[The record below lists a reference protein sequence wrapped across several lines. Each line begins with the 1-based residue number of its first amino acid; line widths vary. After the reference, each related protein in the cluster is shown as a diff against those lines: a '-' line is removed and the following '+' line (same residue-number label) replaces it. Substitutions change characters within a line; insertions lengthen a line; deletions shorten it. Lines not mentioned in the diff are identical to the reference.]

1 MTRIGLIREGK
12 IPADNR
18 VSLTP
23 AQCKWILK
31 NAPQIQIVAQSSTNR
46 CFSDREYLS
55 AGVEVKEDISNC
67 DILLGIKEVPADQLI
82 PDKTYLFF
90 SHTKKKQPHN
100 QHLLRAVLDKNIRLV
115 DYECLEHEDGQ
126 RIIGFGFFDIA
137 SLNNRGIELT
147 YFEVLTV
154 IALAYFKDHGV
165 DYVVLETGLGGRLD
179 ATNVVDSLVAVI
191 TPISLDHMHI
201 LGKTIKAIAG
211 EKAGIIKSSTQQVVI
226 ALQEKAAMDVIL
238 ARCQQFGIKPVVVE
252 GEIDLTQEIALKGAH
267 QRVNAAVAAHAI
279 EALKVFGSPAYP
291 GLIHQAIAVTR
302 WAGRFEL
309 LSVNPVIIADGAH
322 NEASARALV
331 RTVKDHYPEHR
342 VILVLAMS
350 SDKDVSSVAAE
361 LKLVADTVILTK
373 AAHPRAHEFS
383 RSEAQALFH
392 PKPWFVTEDIGQAM
406 ELARS
411 KVDKKHL
418 ILVTG
423 SLFIVAQ
430 ARKLTHV
437 SI

>member
-165 DYVVLETGLGGRLD
+165 DYVVLETG
-179 ATNVVDSLVAVI
+179 
-191 TPISLDHMHI
+191 
-201 LGKTIKAIAG
+201 
-211 EKAGIIKSSTQQVVI
+211 
-226 ALQEKAAMDVIL
+226 
-238 ARCQQFGIKPVVVE
+238 
-252 GEIDLTQEIALKGAH
+252 
-267 QRVNAAVAAHAI
+267 
-279 EALKVFGSPAYP
+279 
-291 GLIHQAIAVTR
+291 
-302 WAGRFEL
+302 
-309 LSVNPVIIADGAH
+309 
-322 NEASARALV
+322 
-331 RTVKDHYPEHR
+331 
-342 VILVLAMS
+342 
-350 SDKDVSSVAAE
+350 
-361 LKLVADTVILTK
+361 
-373 AAHPRAHEFS
+373 
-383 RSEAQALFH
+383 
-392 PKPWFVTEDIGQAM
+392 
-406 ELARS
+406 
-411 KVDKKHL
+411 
-418 ILVTG
+418 
-423 SLFIVAQ
+423 
-430 ARKLTHV
+430 
-437 SI
+437 

>member
-1 MTRIGLIREGK
+1 MTPHEYLNSFTNFESK
-12 IPADNR
+12 LN
-18 VSLTP
+18 SLTHKEFNLSRIAELLSHLGNP
-23 AQCKWILK
+23 QENLKVIHVAGTKGKGSTCAFVSYILA
-31 NAPQIQIVAQSSTNR
+31 NAGYKVGLYTS
-46 CFSDREYLS
+46 
-55 AGVEVKEDISNC
+55 
-67 DILLGIKEVPADQLI
+67 
-82 PDKTYLFF
+82 
-90 SHTKKKQPHN
+90 PHLHRLN
-100 QHLLRAVLDKNIRLV
+100 ERIRILDKGVVTSGDDFYGMISDDALGVMINHIRP
-115 DYECLEHEDGQ
+115 H
-126 RIIGFGFFDIA
+126 IA